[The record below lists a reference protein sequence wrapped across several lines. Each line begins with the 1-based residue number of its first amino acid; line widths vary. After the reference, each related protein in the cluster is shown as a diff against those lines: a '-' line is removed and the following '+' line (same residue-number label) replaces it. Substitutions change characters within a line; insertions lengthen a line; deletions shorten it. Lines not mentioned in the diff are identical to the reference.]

1 MERLKKR
8 LEVAK
13 KALMTL
19 QELENKPESKMRRD
33 ATIQRFEYS
42 FEAMWKAAKQ
52 YLNDIEGLDLGS
64 PKGVIRG
71 CFQVGLLTQAQ
82 TRLALAMTD
91 DRNLTSHT
99 YNESLAD
106 NIFSKIKDYH
116 TLMSECLNLLETNI
130 LSLSDSDD

>member
-64 PKGVIRG
+64 PGYSWLFSGGIAHSSANTAG
-71 CFQVGLLTQAQ
+71 
-82 TRLALAMTD
+82 TRYD
-91 DRNLTSHT
+91 G
-99 YNESLAD
+99 
-106 NIFSKIKDYH
+106 
-116 TLMSECLNLLETNI
+116 
-130 LSLSDSDD
+130 